1 VRVLFTSV
9 PAPSHI
15 DPLLPLAHA
24 LGAADHEVAIAT
36 GPALVPRVERAGLRA
51 VATGLDWSEPEAD
64 RTFPELRDLPL
75 REMERWWVRNIFFDR
90 HANPMADD
98 VGALLDA
105 EPFDVVV
112 RPYIEFGG
120 WAAATVRD
128 LPQVVFQLGQAW
140 QAEQLP
146 IVGQLLEP
154 VLGRLDPS
162 REVDPNSVYGDGL
175 LLLHPASYD
184 DWTPPTRWFRTR
196 PPVPFPPTVTGSPTA
211 GAPEGVPPA
220 NPAPPL
226 ARPPRPEVL
235 DGAPDDQPVALV
247 TFGTVFNRTPGAFEV
262 VLEALS
268 DLPLTAVVTVGTT
281 RDPAE
286 LGPAPANVQVR
297 RFVPYTEL
305 LPHCDLVVG
314 HGGFST
320 VMLSLAH
327 GVPVV
332 VIPLGSDQ
340 PWHGAN
346 TQTLGLGEMVAFEG
360 ITAGAVRTAVTT
372 VLEDPGYRQRATAY
386 RDELLALQ
394 PAAEAARWI
403 TELASEIR

>member
-24 LGAADHEVAIAT
+24 LVAADHDVAVAT
-36 GPALVPRVERAGLRA
+36 GASLVPRVERAGIRG
-51 VATGLDWSEPEAD
+51 VATGLDWTEPEAD

-105 EPFDVVV
+105 EPFDLVIRSYV
-112 RPYIEFGG
+112 EFGG

-140 QAEQLP
+140 QDEQLP
-146 IVGQLLEP
+146 IIGQLLEP
-154 VLGRLDPS
+154 VLGRLDAA
-162 REVDPNSVYGDGL
+162 REVDPRSVYGDGL

-184 DWTPPTRWFRTR
+184 EWTPPTRWFRTR
-196 PPVPFPPTVTGSPTA
+196 PPVPFPASLPDALAPASTDGATAASPAT
-211 GAPEGVPPA
+211 
-220 NPAPPL
+220 
-226 ARPPRPEVL
+226 ARPRRPEVL
-235 DGAPDDQPVALV
+235 DGAPDDQPVVLV

-262 VLEALS
+262 VLDGLA
-268 DLPLTAVVTVGTT
+268 DLPVTAVVTVGTT

-286 LGPAPANVQVR
+286 LGPAPANVRIR
-297 RFVPYTEL
+297 RFVPYTQL
-305 LPHCDLVVG
+305 LPHCDVVVG

-320 VMLSLAH
+320 VMMSLAH

-340 PWHGAN
+340 PWHGEN
-346 TQTLGLGEMVAFEG
+346 TQLLGLGEMVPFEG
-360 ITAGAVRTAVTT
+360 ITPADVRTAITT
-372 VLEDPGYRQRATAY
+372 VLEDPAYRQRVNAY
-386 RDELLALQ
+386 RDELLALP
-394 PAAEAARWI
+394 PAAEAARWV
-403 TELASEIR
+403 TELAAETG